1 MAPSLTA
8 TATSPANRCA
18 TLAITSASCRGGD
31 PHGETITPAAR
42 SPPCW
47 TNGVGPIARPGTGKS
62 TAVGVPWDTENDLY
76 RQIGALLAAQSAH
89 VVVDDINIAAI
100 AGSRRVRDDV
110 PASLRQR
117 IDRRRFHAAPS
128 RLRDAITAAARGGG
142 LRVDVVAAKGLS
154 RVHAECG
161 HENPAD
167 DRYVSPPVS
176 SVKAAVPN
184 TIPMN
189 RPQSSCCEPL
199 TPSKPGCTDAL
210 RVWS

>member
-1 MAPSLTA
+1 M
-8 TATSPANRCA
+8 
-18 TLAITSASCRGGD
+18 
-31 PHGETITPAAR
+31 
-42 SPPCW
+42 
-47 TNGVGPIARPGTGKS
+47 
-62 TAVGVPWDTENDLY
+62 PWDTAQDLY

-167 DRYVSPPVS
+167 DRDGVVAGLIREGCGAEYDPDESAT
-176 SVKAAVPN
+176 KLMLRAA
-184 TIPMN
+184 
-189 RPQSSCCEPL
+189 
-199 TPSKPGCTDAL
+199 DAL
-210 RVWS
+210 EPGTSPMRCGCGVEFGCVP